1 MTITL
6 TPEIETAL
14 ADQAQKEGVAPE
26 QLALNG
32 LRTLFVRPTLTP
44 DEILG
49 LAAQV
54 YAGLSTQEIAD
65 VKKIALGRSN
75 FAGERQCHCH

>member
-32 LRTLFVRPTLTP
+32 LRTLFVRPALTP
-44 DEILG
+44 DERLG

-54 YAGLSTQEIAD
+54 YAGLSKNEVAE
-65 VKKIALGRSN
+65 VEKVALDRSN
-75 FAGERQCHCH
+75 FAVGRQPS

>member
-6 TPEIETAL
+6 TPDIETAL
-14 ADQAQKEGVAPE
+14 ADQARQEGVAPE

-32 LRTLFVRPTLTP
+32 LRTLFVRPNLTP

-54 YAGLSTQEIAD
+54 YAGFSEQE
-65 VKKIALGRSN
+65 VVEVEKIALNRSN
-75 FAGERQCHCH
+75 FSTDRQPF